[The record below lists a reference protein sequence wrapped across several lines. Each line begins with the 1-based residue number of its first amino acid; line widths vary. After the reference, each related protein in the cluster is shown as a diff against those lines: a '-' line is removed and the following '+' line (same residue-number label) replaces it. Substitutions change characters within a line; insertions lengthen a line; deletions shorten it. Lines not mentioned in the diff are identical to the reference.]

1 MKTLRSIVFSELA
14 PLSPNVG
21 HVLQTLKRQEKY
33 LGILFCQTNILDMSR
48 DNLKIFFISNT
59 AVPMTT
65 KRSRISYFEGL
76 LHMKSH
82 EGNNVA
88 AQITIDQLLLRENFA
103 HSILFKFSK
112 QPVFSKT
119 FFFFVFLYYVL
130 ILFLTT

>member
-21 HVLQTLKRQEKY
+21 HVFQTLKRQAKY
-33 LGILFCQTNILDMSR
+33 LGILFCWTNILDMSR

-65 KRSRISYFEGL
+65 KRSRISYFDGL

-103 HSILFKFSK
+103 HGILFKFSK

-130 ILFLTT
+130 ILFLT